1 MNDFRTIHINIA
13 GLRTE
18 PTPNEQFSEGYVVM
32 NQCLAD
38 AQTLLNSS
46 LDIPEIQGSSN
57 EGESVTLDLQRLIID
72 ASARRFQAHKIYL
85 RMAAASRWVLRRT
98 QVLQGQKMSAQ
109 HVNDLRAASEALHT
123 ELADITDNAVVNDL
137 RSADMRSGYWLGE
150 DPSLSTIQSWIRS
163 QN

>member
-1 MNDFRTIHINIA
+1 MNDFRTIHINIV
-13 GLRTE
+13 GLRTD
-18 PTPNEQFSEGYVVM
+18 PAPNEQFSEGYVVM
-32 NQCLAD
+32 NQCLVD

-46 LDIPEIQGSSN
+46 LNIPEIQGSSN
-57 EGESVTLDLQRLIID
+57 EGESVKLDLQRLIVD

-109 HVNDLRAASEALHT
+109 HVNDLGAASQALLT

-137 RSADMRSGYWLGE
+137 RSADMRSGYWLDE
-150 DPSLSTIQSWIRS
+150 DPSLSGIQSWIRS